1 MDWRNKVIGCCAL
14 ALTAVAALSPAK
26 AEPLKIR
33 IAWSTMPT
41 HLIPALY
48 IKKDI
53 LKHYGKTYVV
63 DPIQFRGSSPQL
75 TALAAREIDI
85 ATLGPAPFALGI
97 TNAKLDLKIVAD
109 VFQDGVPGFLTMQF
123 LVKDDSGIASPA
135 DLKGKRLAANAIGS
149 TADTAI
155 RAMLHRSGLNPDKD
169 VSILEAGFPNMQ
181 AMLESG
187 RIDLA
192 SGAQPFT
199 SRMLQTGKI
208 KVLFDGGEAFGGPT
222 QGVMLTARASFLDAN
237 RAAMQDFFE
246 DHVRAVRWFL
256 DPANREEA
264 VKIVSTFM
272 KVDPKQLVR
281 FLTKDD
287 YYRDPWL
294 RPNIAGAQKV
304 LDYSRDFGFIPEKIK
319 AADHTDFSFIE
330 EARRRIGG

>member
-1 MDWRNKVIGCCAL
+1 MNWRKNVIGCWAL
-14 ALTAVAALSPAK
+14 ALLTIAAASSVR
-26 AEPLKIR
+26 AEPLNIR
-33 IAWSTMPT
+33 IAWSIMPT

-53 LKHYGKTYVV
+53 LKHYGKSYVV

-97 TNAKLDLKIVAD
+97 LNAKLDLKIVAD
-109 VFQDGVPGFLTMQF
+109 VFQDGVPGSSTMQF
-123 LVKDDSGIASPA
+123 LVKNDAGIASA
-135 DLKGKRLAANAIGS
+135 VDLKGKRLAANAIGS

-155 RAMLHRSGLNPDKD
+155 RAMLHRHGLSADKD

-187 RIDLA
+187 RVDLV

-199 SRMLQTGKI
+199 GRMLQTGKI
-208 KVLFDGGEAFGGPT
+208 KVLFDGRAAFGGAT

-246 DHVRAVRWFL
+246 DHVRAARWFL
-256 DPANREEA
+256 DPANRDEA
-264 VKIVSTFM
+264 LKIVSTFM
-272 KVDPKQLVR
+272 KVDGKQLIN
-281 FLTKDD
+281 FLTKED

-294 RPNIAGAQKV
+294 RPNIEGTQKV
-304 LDYSRDFGFIPEKIK
+304 LDYSLEFGFIPQNIK
-319 AADHTDFSFIE
+319 AAENTDLSFIE
-330 EARRRIGG
+330 EARRRIGE